1 MNHWIV
7 SITSVSITQRDLL
20 LTLSV
25 FPTHGTCYFHG
36 VVFMLLEIIKKVR
49 LKFFDVHVISTLIIY
64 FFKSFL
70 HKSSHTI
77 SWIYYNIYHIYNM
90 SPFLM
95 RLNTIYLAY
104 SDTLRMKIHLLEITN
119 VLHIT
124 SVYIS
129 SVYLE
134 YIFIYNNFLKVPWTR
149 ILKSKIKT
157 LWNFDKSINTTAE
170 IIMTWSSH
178 LVH

>member
-1 MNHWIV
+1 
-7 SITSVSITQRDLL
+7 
-20 LTLSV
+20 
-25 FPTHGTCYFHG
+25 
-36 VVFMLLEIIKKVR
+36 
-49 LKFFDVHVISTLIIY
+49 
-64 FFKSFL
+64 
-70 HKSSHTI
+70 
-77 SWIYYNIYHIYNM
+77 M

-134 YIFIYNNFLKVPWTR
+134 YIFIYNNFLKVP
-149 ILKSKIKT
+149 
-157 LWNFDKSINTTAE
+157 
-170 IIMTWSSH
+170 
-178 LVH
+178 